1 MLPMARVIKY
11 TVIPKIPERLGRLSD
26 IANNLWWSWDP
37 DAVELFFRMDRDLW
51 IETGQNPRRL
61 LGELS
66 QERLEE
72 LAVSGSFLAH
82 LERVASRLDAYMAD
96 GEWLSRHNNAPDDL
110 LIAYLSAEFGIQES
124 INIYSGGLGVLAGDH
139 LKAASDLGV
148 PLVGLGLLYREGY
161 FRQYM
166 NADGWQQEMYPKND
180 FHNMPIVMMRD
191 DAGAPIEIEVPYPGR
206 HVKAYVWRCQV
217 GRIALYLLDCDH
229 EANTLSDR
237 SITGQLY
244 GGDRETRIKQEIMLG
259 MGGVIALKALGL
271 HPTVYHINE
280 GHAAFMMLERI
291 KNLIDRDGITFNEAV
306 EVVKV
311 GSVFTTHTPVPAG
324 NDMFDPAMIATYFKE
339 YCEALGISVTELL
352 ALGRQDPSDTREP
365 FCMTVLALKLSSAS
379 NGVSKLHGTVARNMW
394 SRIWKGAPE
403 DELPI
408 TSVTNG
414 VHIPSWISR
423 DLAGLFDRYLG
434 PDWVATPHD
443 QSVWERIDAVPD
455 TELFRTH
462 SRRRERLV
470 NFARRRLVQQLTN
483 RGTPGSEVRSAG
495 ELLDSE
501 VLTIGFARRFA
512 TYKRGT
518 LLFKN
523 PERLRKI
530 LLNPE
535 MPVQLIIAGKAH
547 PQDTQSKELIREII
561 HFAHE
566 PVLRNHIVFIEDY
579 DINVA
584 RYMLQG
590 VDCWLNTP
598 RRPMEASGT
607 SGMKAAAN
615 GALNISIPDGWW
627 CEAEGLGENGWS
639 IGKGES
645 YDNTEEQ
652 DQIESEALYEIIE
665 NEVAPMFYNRGRD
678 GLPREWIAR
687 MKTAI
692 RTIAPMFNTYRMVL
706 EYADRFYVPC
716 CVRRHRL
723 FENNRAP
730 VYKLAEWKSWIRAHW
745 AEVRVLNVESGRKE
759 NLQVGDS
766 VEIVA
771 DVQLGQL
778 QKDDV
783 KVEIFHGGLDTLGQ
797 LPSGNRT
804 LMDCIEEK
812 EKGIYRFK
820 GYAPCDHTGQI
831 GCTIR
836 ILPSHPHLGHE
847 HEMGLIAWA

>member
-1 MLPMARVIKY
+1 MTTIIKY
-11 TVIPKIPERLGRLSD
+11 TVAPKLPKKIARLKD
-26 IANNLWWSWDP
+26 IATNLWWCWEP
-37 DAVELFFRMDRDLW
+37 DAIELFFRMDRDLW
-51 IETGQNPRRL
+51 NETGQNPQRL
-61 LGELS
+61 LGEIS
-66 QERLEE
+66 QERLKE
-72 LAVSGSFLAH
+72 LAESGSFLAH
-82 LERVASRLDAYMAD
+82 LERVSSRLDAYMAD
-96 GEWLSRHNNAPDDL
+96 GEWQDRHAEAPDDL

-124 INIYSGGLGVLAGDH
+124 VNIYSGGLGVLAGDH

-148 PLVGLGLLYREGY
+148 PLVGLGMLYREGY

-166 NADGWQQEMYPKND
+166 NADGWQQELYPKND

-191 DAGAPIEIEVPYPGR
+191 KKGMPLEIEVPYPGR
-206 HVKAYVWRCQV
+206 MVKAYIWRCQV
-217 GRIALYLLDCDH
+217 GRVALYLLDCDH
-229 EANTLSDR
+229 EGNSHEDR
-237 SITGQLY
+237 AITGQLY

-259 MGGVIALKALGL
+259 MGGVIALKTLGL

-280 GHAAFMMLERI
+280 GHAAFMTLERV
-291 KNLIDRDGITFNEAV
+291 KDLMERDGITFEQAL

-324 NDMFDPAMIATYFKE
+324 NDMFDPEMVVTYFKD
-339 YCEALGISVTELL
+339 YCKTLNVPIDKLL
-352 ALGRQDPSDTREP
+352 ELGRQDPGDMREP
-365 FCMTVLALKLSSAS
+365 FCMTVLALKLSSAC
-379 NGVSKLHGTVARNMW
+379 NGVSKLHGAVARNMW
-394 SRIWKGAPE
+394 ARVWKDVPE

-408 TSVTNG
+408 TSITNG

-423 DLAGLFDRYLG
+423 DLAGLYDRYLG
-434 PDWVATPHD
+434 PDWVAMPHD
-443 QSVWERIDAVPD
+443 QSVWERVDTVPD
-455 TELFRTH
+455 TELFRIH
-462 SRRRERLV
+462 GRRRERLV
-470 NFARRRLVQQLTN
+470 NFARRRLVQQMKN
-483 RGTPGSEVRSAG
+483 RGAPSSEVRAAG

-523 PERLRKI
+523 PERLRRI
-530 LLNPE
+530 LLNPD

-547 PQDTQSKELIREII
+547 PQDAESKALIRQII

-566 PVLRNHIVFIEDY
+566 PALRNHIIFIEDY

-627 CEAEGLGENGWS
+627 CEAEDLGENGWS
-639 IGKGES
+639 IGKGEQ

-652 DQIESEALYEIIE
+652 DQVESEALYEILE
-665 NEVAPMFYNRGRD
+665 NEVAPMFYDRGLD
-678 GLPREWIAR
+678 GLPREWIAC

-716 CVRRHRL
+716 CNRRHRL
-723 FENNRAP
+723 FEKDRKPA
-730 VYKLAEWKSWIRAHW
+730 YDLAEWKSWVRAHW
-745 AEVRVLNVESGRKE
+745 SEVRITSVESGQTQG
-759 NLQVGDS
+759 LQFGDALKVS
-766 VEIVA
+766 AHVK
-771 DVQLGQL
+771 LGQL
-778 QKDDV
+778 KSDDV
-783 KVEIFHGGLDTLGQ
+783 KVEVFYGDIDAMGQ
-797 LPSGNRT
+797 LPQGRRAVMECVGDDGEGVYTFAGSV
-804 LMDCIEEK
+804 L
-812 EKGIYRFK
+812 
-820 GYAPCDHTGQI
+820 CDYTGLL
-831 GCTIR
+831 GCTVR
-836 ILPSHPHLGHE
+836 VLPNHPDFAHE
-847 HEMGLIAWA
+847 HEMGLIVWA

>member
-1 MLPMARVIKY
+1 MANIIKY
-11 TVIPKIPERLGRLSD
+11 TVIPRLPERLARLND
-26 IANNLWWSWDP
+26 IANNLWWAWDP
-37 DAVELFFRMDRDLW
+37 DAVELFFRMNRDLW
-51 IETGQNPRRL
+51 IKTGQNPRRL

-66 QERLEE
+66 QERLNE
-72 LAVSGSFLAH
+72 LAESSSFLVH
-82 LERVASRLDAYMAD
+82 LDRVATRLDAYMAD
-96 GEWLSRHNNAPDDL
+96 GEWKSRHDEAPSDL

-124 INIYSGGLGVLAGDH
+124 VNIYTGGLGMLAGDH

-166 NADGWQQEMYPKND
+166 NADGWQQELYPRND

-191 DAGAPIEIEVPYPGR
+191 DAGVPLEIQVPYPGR
-206 HVKAYVWRCQV
+206 MIKAYLWRCQV
-217 GRIALYLLDCDH
+217 GRVALYLLDCDH
-229 EANTLSDR
+229 EGNSLSDR
-237 SITGQLY
+237 TITGQLY

-280 GHAAFMMLERI
+280 GHAAFMTLERI
-291 KNLIDRDGITFNEAV
+291 KDLIERDGISFMEAL

-324 NDMFDPAMIATYFKE
+324 NDMFDPALVSMYFKD
-339 YCEALGISVTELL
+339 YCDTLHISINDLL
-352 ALGRQDPSDTREP
+352 ALGRQDPNDSREP

-379 NGVSKLHGTVARNMW
+379 NGVSKLHGKVARNMW
-394 SRIWKGAPE
+394 ARVWPGTPE
-403 DELPI
+403 DEVPV

-414 VHIPSWISR
+414 VHIPSWVSR
-423 DLAGLFDRYLG
+423 DLAALYDRYIG

-443 QSVWERIDAVPD
+443 QSVWERIDTVPD
-455 TELFRTH
+455 TELFRIH
-462 SRRRERLV
+462 SRRRERLI
-470 NFARRRLVQQLTN
+470 NFARRRLAQQLIN
-483 RGTPGSEVRSAG
+483 RGAPDSEVRNAS

-530 LLNPE
+530 LLNPD

-547 PQDTQSKELIREII
+547 PQDSQSKELIRQII
-561 HFAHE
+561 HFAHD
-566 PVLRNHIVFIEDY
+566 PALRNHIVFIEDY

-627 CEAEGLGENGWS
+627 CEAEIMGENGWS
-639 IGKGES
+639 IGKGEN
-645 YDNTEEQ
+645 YDNTDEQ
-652 DQIESEALYEIIE
+652 DQIESEALYEILE

-687 MKTAI
+687 MKTSI
-692 RTIAPMFNTYRMVL
+692 RTIAPVFNTYRMVL

-716 CVRRHRL
+716 CTRRHRL
-723 FENNRAP
+723 FENNRQP
-730 VYKLAEWKSWIRAHW
+730 VYRLAEWKSWIRAHW
-745 AEVRVLNVESGRKE
+745 HEVRVLFMESGARDGLE
-759 NLQVGDS
+759 VGDTI
-766 VEIVA
+766 EITA
-771 DVQLGQL
+771 DVQLGSL
-778 QKDDV
+778 KKDDV
-783 KVEIFHGGLDTLGQ
+783 RVEIFHGALDSYGQ
-797 LPSGNRT
+797 LPCGSRT
-804 LMDCIEEK
+804 VMKCTEEK
-812 EKGIYRFK
+812 GNGVFRFQ
-820 GYAPCDHTGQI
+820 GSAPCDHTGQL
-831 GCTIR
+831 GCTVR
-836 ILPSHPHLGHE
+836 ILPNHPDLGHE